1 MVQGMHD
8 PLRTFG
14 ATIAALDEELDWELL
29 GICACEGDGSTFF
42 DAALRE
48 RTIDTG
54 LRFAEDVARALGG
67 SRGASLYVGA
77 EIAELPVLLVEHLV
91 LGRAVEWVNLD
102 CAAVRELRRALAAVG
117 ARAQIELPSPRA
129 VALQALEPAGFDH
142 VWMTSVLTDPDA
154 FPALHDELYER
165 AGGPLATGRG
175 SLDDE
180 RARAETLVE
189 ALLANAAPRT
199 VLTTT
204 DEELRI
210 LEPIAVRRGWRVEFP
225 RDGRLSAI
233 VGDRVRTGTIQ
244 RELPDLTATA

>member
-1 MVQGMHD
+1 MHD
-8 PLRTFG
+8 ALRTFG
-14 ATIAALDEELDWELL
+14 ATIAALDEELDWGLL
-29 GICACEGDGSTFF
+29 GRSACEGDGSTFF

-67 SRGASLYVGA
+67 SSGASLYVGA
-77 EIAELPVLLVEHLV
+77 EVAELPVVLMEHLV

-117 ARAQIELPSPRA
+117 ARAELELPLPRA
-129 VALQALEPAGFDH
+129 VALQELESAGFDH
-142 VWMTSVLTDPDA
+142 VWMTSVLTDPEA

-175 SLDDE
+175 ALDEE
-180 RARAETLVE
+180 RARAEALVE
-189 ALLANAAPRT
+189 ALLARAAPRT

-210 LEPIAVRRGWRVEFP
+210 LAPIAARRGWRLEFP
-225 RDGRLSAI
+225 RGGRLSAI
-233 VGDRVRTGTIQ
+233 VGDRVRSGTIQ
-244 RELPDLTATA
+244 REFPDLTSTA